1 MKTLLILLS
10 VCLSLAVTGD
20 VTPLRERAERAYQS
34 GRWEEARETLHRA
47 MRLTGDPEVRAAVRQ
62 RLGEINLALLTSRH
76 PQAESAWVEVRSGDT
91 LGRIAAREGT
101 TVELLR
107 MSNQIRGDSIRVGQ
121 RLKVLREPFV
131 IRVSK
136 ERNELTLYLG
146 GRFFKAYRV
155 STGAGANT
163 PEGEF
168 RITDRIVH
176 PDWWHPETRRR
187 IPYGD
192 PDHRIGTHW
201 LGWNVPGF
209 GIHGTDEPERLG
221 ESVSLGCVRMHN
233 DDVKELHDLVP
244 SGTRVIV
251 E

>member
-1 MKTLLILLS
+1 MKTFLILAGLC
-10 VCLSLAVTGD
+10 VHLLAAGD
-20 VTPLRERAERAYQS
+20 VSPLVERAERAHAR

-47 MRLTGDPEVRAAVRQ
+47 MRLTEDEEALAEIRR
-62 RLGEINLALLTSRH
+62 RLGEMNLALLLSRH
-76 PQAESAWVEVRSGDT
+76 PQSESAWVEVRSGDT

-121 RLKVLREPFV
+121 RLKVLREPFL

-146 GRFFKAYRV
+146 GRFFKAYTI

-176 PDWWHPETRRR
+176 PAWWHPETKRR

-201 LGWNVPGF
+201 LGWNTPGF

-221 ESVSLGCVRMHN
+221 QSVSLGCVRMHN
-233 DDVKELHDLVP
+233 DDVKVLHDLVP

>member
-1 MKTLLILLS
+1 MKRLLLLFW
-10 VCLSLAVTGD
+10 VCVGLSGHGD
-20 VTPLRERAERAYQS
+20 VRPLMERAERARER
-34 GRWEEARETLHRA
+34 GRLEEARETLFRA
-47 MRLTGDPEVRAAVRQ
+47 MRFAEEPEALAEVRS
-62 RLGEINLALLTSRH
+62 RLGEINLELLHSRH
-76 PQAESAWVEVRSGDT
+76 PQAESAWVEIRSGDT
-91 LGRIAAREGT
+91 LGKIAAREGT

-107 MSNQIRGDSIRVGQ
+107 TSNQIRGDSIRLGQ
-121 RLKVLREPFV
+121 RLKVLREPFL
-131 IRVSK
+131 IRVNK
-136 ERNELTLYLG
+136 ENNELVLYLG
-146 GRFFKAYRV
+146 GRFFKAYQV

-201 LGWNVPGF
+201 LGWNVRGF

-221 ESVSLGCVRMHN
+221 EPVSLGCVRMHN

>member
-1 MKTLLILLS
+1 MKTRLIF
-10 VCLSLAVTGD
+10 LALFCGLAALAD
-20 VTPLRERAERAYQS
+20 VTPLRERAERAYQA
-34 GRWEEARETLHRA
+34 GRQEEARETLYRA
-47 MRLTGDPEVRAAVRQ
+47 MRLTEDPEALAGIRQ

-107 MSNQIRGDSIRVGQ
+107 MSNQIRGDNIRVGQ
-121 RLKVLREPFV
+121 RLKVIREPFL
-131 IRVSK
+131 IRVSI
-136 ERNELTLYLG
+136 ERNELSLYLG
-146 GRFFKAYRV
+146 GRFFKAFRV

-168 RITDRIVH
+168 RIINRIVH
-176 PDWWHPETRRR
+176 PDWWHPESKRM
-187 IPYGD
+187 IPYGHA
-192 PDHRIGTHW
+192 DHRIGTHW
-201 LGWNVPGF
+201 LGWNEPGF

-221 ESVSLGCVRMHN
+221 EPASLGCVRMHN
-233 DDVKELHDLVP
+233 DEVKLLHDLVP